1 MFFYIKKESRRT
13 IAKILNLNYEE
24 TITRVLEEKKNI
36 RDSTKLTYFLNLM
49 KNIHFLINLN
59 VKIQ

>member
-1 MFFYIKKESRRT
+1 MFFYIKKESRKT

-59 VKIQ
+59 VKMQ

>member
-1 MFFYIKKESRRT
+1 MFFYIKKESRKT

-24 TITRVLEEKKNI
+24 TIIRVLEEKKNI

-59 VKIQ
+59 VKMQ